1 MQEFC
6 SFTLDMREVTHK
18 IGSFF
23 LAFLLLFS
31 TLSFTLEMHFCG
43 ETLVVYALFHPA
55 EDCGMSMGSD
65 TMGCCDDVELY
76 VQGQDDL
83 TASQDILIDVPEILF
98 QEVLY
103 TYVVSLVEDLPKTF
117 IPFKEYS
124 PPRLI
129 PDISLRDQVFLI

>member
-1 MQEFC
+1 
-6 SFTLDMREVTHK
+6 MREVTHK

-43 ETLVVYALFHPA
+43 ETLVDYALFHPA
-55 EDCGMSMGSD
+55 EDCGMSMGSH
-65 TMGCCDDVELY
+65 TMGSSDDVELH
-76 VQGQDDL
+76 VQGQDAL
-83 TASQDILIDVPEILF
+83 TASQDILIDVAEILF

-103 TYVVSLVEDLPKTF
+103 TYVVSVVEDLPKTF
-117 IPFKEYS
+117 RPFKEYS

-129 PDISLRDQVFLI
+129 PYITLRDQVFLF